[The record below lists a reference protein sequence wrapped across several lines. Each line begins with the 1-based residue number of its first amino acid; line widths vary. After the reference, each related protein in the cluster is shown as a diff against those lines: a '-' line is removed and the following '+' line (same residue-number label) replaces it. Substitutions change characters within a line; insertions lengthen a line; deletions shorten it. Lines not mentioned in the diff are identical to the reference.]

1 MNISEGINVNKLN
14 KSKECMIC
22 YYWSFLDFNYKY
34 EPKVCD
40 GCHDILMMACKLE
53 KCCNTE
59 YKGIDYKCVT
69 PFLYEQSPRNSLT
82 W

>member
-1 MNISEGINVNKLN
+1 
-14 KSKECMIC
+14 MIC